1 MVSSKGRRILCSVF
15 DYIVRFKD
23 AAGTEHAL
31 KYRTHVPLR
40 EGAGIAPGP
49 AWRGPL
55 VLVTE
60 VRQDASR
67 AMIGSIRAKAL
78 PQGLAE
84 RREGGE
90 RRSGSD
96 RRRAEKRTTVDRR
109 SGSDRRHGERR
120 IFVEPW
126 VRFG

>member
-1 MVSSKGRRILCSVF
+1 MVSSKKQAYPCWVF
-15 DYIVRFKD
+15 DYVVRFND
-23 AAGTEHAL
+23 AAGNEHAL
-31 KYRTHVPLR
+31 KYRTHVPLS

-49 AWRGPL
+49 SWRGPL

-67 AMIGSIRAKAL
+67 GMIGSIRAKAL
-78 PQGLAE
+78 PQSLTE
-84 RREGGE
+84 RRESGE

-96 RRRAEKRTTVDRR
+96 RRRAKKRIAVDRR
-109 SGSDRRHGERR
+109 SGSDRRRAERR
-120 IFVEPW
+120 IFAEPW

>member
-1 MVSSKGRRILCSVF
+1 LVSSKGRRILWVVF
-15 DYIVRFKD
+15 DYIVRFAD
-23 AAGTEHAL
+23 AAGNEHAL
-31 KYRTHVPLR
+31 KYRSHMPLS

-49 AWRGPL
+49 AWRGPQ

-67 AMIGSIRAKAL
+67 AMVGSIRAKAL
-78 PQGLAE
+78 PQSLAE

-96 RRRAEKRTTVDRR
+96 RRRAKRRITVEQR
-109 SGSDRRHGERR
+109 SGGERRLGERR
-120 IFVEPW
+120 IFTEPW